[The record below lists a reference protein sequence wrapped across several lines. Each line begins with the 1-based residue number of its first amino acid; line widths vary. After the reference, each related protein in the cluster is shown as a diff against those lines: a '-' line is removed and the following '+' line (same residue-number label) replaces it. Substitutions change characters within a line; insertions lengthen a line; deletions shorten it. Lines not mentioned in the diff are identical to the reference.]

1 MPGCGSIQPPPAP
14 QLTLN
19 ACPAVT
25 RCQLPAAA
33 PRTNGAL
40 NLALERA
47 EAAWAVCAAE
57 VDMVYFCQQETDV
70 QAQKP

>member
-1 MPGCGSIQPPPAP
+1 MPGCGSAPLSPAP

-57 VDMVYFCQQETDV
+57 VDMVYFCQQEADV
-70 QAQKP
+70 QAKKP

>member
-1 MPGCGSIQPPPAP
+1 MPGCGSVPPQPAP
-14 QLTLN
+14 TLTLN
-19 ACPAVT
+19 ACPVVM

-33 PRTNGAL
+33 PKTNGAM

-47 EAAWAVCAAE
+47 EAAWAICAAQ
-57 VDMVYFCQQETDV
+57 VDVIYFCQQEADV